1 MEEELDAQELKNSM
15 DLHSSREND
24 DNSSESSKF
33 PENFLDTHELF
44 YSVDLSSLS
53 ESDQSESNESI
64 PKICLLKT

>member
-15 DLHSSREND
+15 DLNSSREN

-33 PENFLDTHELF
+33 QENFLDTHELF

-53 ESDQSESNESI
+53 ESDQSESDESI